1 MWYLERMAG
10 VNAEHYADDNLLYE
24 EYKFRLPIGV
34 FKFIRHAVKQSGI
47 YFYYMRFTVRD
58 EGKKLVMESRRE
70 FSPMEFDRLPSDI
83 RDHIFRQEVANMISD
98 VTRKFAEKELEDGGA
113 R

>member
-10 VNAEHYADDNLLYE
+10 VNAEHYAEFGLRYE

-34 FKFIRHAVKQSGI
+34 FKFIRHAEPQSGI
-47 YFYYMRFTVRD
+47 YLHYMRFTVRD
-58 EGKKLVMESRRE
+58 EDKRLVTEAQRE

-83 RDHIFRQEVANMISD
+83 REHILRQEAANMISD
-98 VTRKFAEKELEDGGA
+98 VTRRFAEKELEDGGS

>member
-10 VNAEHYADDNLLYE
+10 VNAEHYAEQSLRYE

-34 FKFIRHAVKQSGI
+34 FKFIRHSLTQSGE
-47 YFYYMRFTVRD
+47 YLYYMRFTVRD
-58 EGKKLVMESRRE
+58 EDKRLVTEAQRE

-83 RDHIFRQEVANMISD
+83 REHIFRQEVARLISE
-98 VTRKFAEKELEDGGA
+98 VTCKFADKELEDDST